1 MTTAQCMTVGC
12 TLPAAKACLS
22 MRSMPAAGAALGL
35 WVQLLTHC
43 VCCAARRQAQEI
55 LAAQG
60 LDKGGRDE
68 SLAPSDA
75 SEQMH
80 VELIEGGPVLSMRIT
95 RSQQLQR

>member
-1 MTTAQCMTVGC
+1 MLLRRAWTEAAETRSRLGCWTRRSQTSGGLCAHTDTARC
-12 TLPAAKACLS
+12 AA
-22 MRSMPAAGAALGL
+22 
-35 WVQLLTHC
+35 
-43 VCCAARRQAQEI
+43 AARRQAQEM

-80 VELIEGGPVLSMRIT
+80 VELVEGGPILSMRIT
-95 RSQQLQR
+95 RSQHAQQR